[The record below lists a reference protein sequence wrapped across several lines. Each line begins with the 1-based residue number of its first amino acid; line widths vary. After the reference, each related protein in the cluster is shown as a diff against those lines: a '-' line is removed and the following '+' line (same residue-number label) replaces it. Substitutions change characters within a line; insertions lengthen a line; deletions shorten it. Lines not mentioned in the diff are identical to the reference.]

1 MEPPKWDPPP
11 PTVNP
16 PAPDARNPAHQKRP
30 PPSHRKCLH
39 HFVFPPNP
47 EVSSPR
53 KYPSLHRKRTP
64 DPVNAYPIR
73 KRLPPGSALSHSRK
87 CPPPAPEALPPLRGA
102 ELLLEDVL
110 QFLHH
115 FVGADGDEAP
125 VGLQELV
132 QDACGP
138 SLSAALIN
146 ALISARRA
154 PPPPLHS
161 WIQRESMA
169 PSLMNQCWGGQRAGG
184 EALISSRN

>member
-1 MEPPKWDPPP
+1 MEPPNWDPPP
-11 PTVNP
+11 PP
-16 PAPDARNPAHQKRP
+16 PEMPPHRMRKAPPTRNVHP
-30 PPSHRKCLH
+30 PPTGSAYTTLYS
-39 HFVFPPNP
+39 PNP

-132 QDACGP
+132 QDACGR

-161 WIQRESMA
+161 WIQRESIPLVFNESM
-169 PSLMNQCWGGQRAGG
+169 LGGAESRGG
-184 EALISSRN
+184 GIN